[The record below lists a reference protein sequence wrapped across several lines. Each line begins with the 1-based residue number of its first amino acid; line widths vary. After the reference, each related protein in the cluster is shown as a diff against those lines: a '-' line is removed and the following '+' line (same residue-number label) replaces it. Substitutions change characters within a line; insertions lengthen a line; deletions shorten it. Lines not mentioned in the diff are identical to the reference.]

1 MKDTLWD
8 MLITMP
14 PEYVSTTQE
23 KTWPVVECPRGSPI
37 KATQRDL
44 RRFNALR
51 AGLVKLAAVDGP
63 DAEPH
68 GAPRPDSPQS
78 TRSAVRLSSSHS
90 ARLVRDGQ
98 DEAMN
103 TIIEPQS
110 WASLAYSGFMW
121 WASAGEQLHSEE
133 QDEAARDASLLAGLG
148 NGQHSMSMPQPSA
161 ASRSDF
167 MHLTDSIASLTGGGS
182 GGRDAPA
189 DRKAGIELAII
200 AYFHRLTTQILS
212 VLGDVVDA
220 DEAYPPNGER
230 YTDNDEG
237 EDNDDDALL
246 PDSDNSTQRDAA
258 PEEEEEDP
266 VTVDSRAIETMG
278 LDVWSASDA
287 TFVQELCA
295 RYFEREAKIEA
306 KGVEVCGVRVC

>member
-14 PEYVSTTQE
+14 PEFVSATQE
-23 KTWPVVECPRGSPI
+23 KAWPVVECPRGSPI

-51 AGLVKLAAVDGP
+51 AGLVKLAATDAP
-63 DAEPH
+63 DTEAPSV
-68 GAPRPDSPQS
+68 PRPASPQS
-78 TRSAVRLSSSHS
+78 NHSAVRLPSSHS
-90 ARLVRDGQ
+90 ARLVRDEQ

-103 TIIEPQS
+103 TIVEPQS

-133 QDEAARDASLLAGLG
+133 QDEAARDASLLADLG
-148 NGQHSMSMPQPSA
+148 NGQHSMSMPLPS
-161 ASRSDF
+161 ASRSDL
-167 MHLTDSIASLTGGGS
+167 HLADSIASLTGTGV
-182 GGRDAPA
+182 RDAPE

-212 VLGDVVDA
+212 VLGDIVEA

-230 YTDNDEG
+230 YTDNLDEDAIAD
-237 EDNDDDALL
+237 EDDDDQDVLL
-246 PDSDNSTQRDAA
+246 PDSDTTQRDSLS
-258 PEEEEEDP
+258 EEQP
-266 VTVDSRAIETMG
+266 VTVDSRAVETMG

-287 TFVQELCA
+287 AFVQELSR
-295 RYFEREAKIEA
+295 RYFERDAKIEA